1 MAEIMTGNNCF
12 AIFNSNDYIATK
24 KILRK
29 YISKT
34 NRKN

>member
-1 MAEIMTGNNCF
+1 MILSKGSEI